1 MSLYKCRHSEGQLS
15 PFHVFL
21 QVHFFRP
28 RIPFRIEERRLLSRR
43 ELGKWVYTRLKFFRQ
58 YSTVIIFTGR
68 FVSIRSLPLNHPSN
82 LTRLTLPNLQR
93 SLTFSKATEK
103 EFLLFRGE
111 KSNFKFS
118 NMADRFFDNPDALLV
133 TTPHALFLFSAR
145 RKMLFTICRPEC
157 PYWEK
162 LCPRYKTSTNT
173 DRPRPANNV
182 FIVFFLWKI
191 TLWEIF
197 ALIFQWSSFTP
208 CACVDGVVKKTRVVY
223 RSI

>member
-111 KSNFKFS
+111 KSISNFQIWRTDFS
-118 NMADRFFDNPDALLV
+118 ITRMQYSSPRHMRYFYSVQEEKCCLLFAGRNV
-133 TTPHALFLFSAR
+133 RIGKNCAR
-145 RKMLFTICRPEC
+145 GT
-157 PYWEK
+157 
-162 LCPRYKTSTNT
+162 
-173 DRPRPANNV
+173 RPRP
-182 FIVFFLWKI
+182 IRTDLGRQIMCLLFFPLENYFMRNI
-191 TLWEIF
+191 
-197 ALIFQWSSFTP
+197 
-208 CACVDGVVKKTRVVY
+208 CVDFSVKQFHTVRV
-223 RSI
+223 R